1 MRVGIG
7 LPSTIPGV
15 SGSLILDWAR
25 RADAGPFSSLGVLDR
40 LVYPN
45 YEPLITLAAAAAV
58 TTRVRLLTSVLL
70 APLRNA
76 ALLAKQTASI
86 DALSGGR
93 LTLGLGVGARPD
105 DFEAAGVDIHTR
117 GKRFDEQLETL
128 ARVWSGQLSSAT
140 IGPIGPTPAQPGG
153 PEILLGGNSPAAL
166 KRAARWGNGYISGGG
181 GAERAIGAYQAI
193 QNAWHEAGRPGKP
206 RFVGC
211 GYFGLGD
218 NARERAGQYIRHYYS
233 FAGPYAD
240 AVVASMPA
248 SPAEITAFIQAFSD
262 AGADEV
268 LLWPCIP
275 ELDQVDRLAQI
286 AGSL

>member
-7 LPSTIPGV
+7 LPSTIPGTP
-15 SGSLILDWAR
+15 GSLILDWAR

-45 YEPLITLAAAAAV
+45 YESLITLAAAAGA
-58 TTRVRLLTSVLL
+58 TTRVRLLTSILL
-70 APLRNA
+70 APLRNPV
-76 ALLAKQTASI
+76 LLAKQTASI

-105 DFEAAGVDIHTR
+105 DFEAAGVDMNTR
-117 GKRFDEQLETL
+117 GKRFDEQLATM
-128 ARVWSGQLSSAT
+128 RRIWSGQPLSESV
-140 IGPIGPTPAQPGG
+140 GPIGPTPTTAGG

-166 KRAARWGNGYISGGG
+166 KRTERWGNGYIAGGG
-181 GAERAIGAYQAI
+181 GAERAVSAYQMV
-193 QNAWHEAGRPGKP
+193 QDAWREAGRPGKP

-211 GYFGLGD
+211 GYFGLGE
-218 NARERAGQYIRHYYS
+218 NARERGGQYVRHYYS
-233 FAGPYAD
+233 FAGPYTD
-240 AVVASMPA
+240 AVVGSMPV
-248 SPAEITAFIQAFSD
+248 SPAEITGFIQAFAD

-268 LLWPCIP
+268 MLWPTIP

-286 AGSL
+286 VG